1 MVVPLLFFLI
11 PTYTFLKGEK
21 NVLGR
26 LEFAPGGR
34 GRGERDDLY
43 GIPILTARADPEG
56 ILSRR
61 RLCRAGRNL
70 RRGGVVRTL
79 LPKGFSQWELLERM
93 GLRRVELGAF
103 LQAQSPGLAV
113 EALHGRD
120 TDPRRATVA
129 LSGTR
134 ADEAMCRAA
143 LGLCPRVRRLVV
155 DVPGGERLAHRLRE
169 EFGIPVLPAEH
180 PAQLEL
186 RFQHGGRRQEEP
198 FLELYGYTPHLDG
211 LCLSVPELREED
223 REALDVL
230 SVLWERGRLEPS
242 RIKIH
247 RN

>member
-1 MVVPLLFFLI
+1 M
-11 PTYTFLKGEK
+11 
-21 NVLGR
+21 LGR
-26 LEFAPGGR
+26 LEFIPGGW
-34 GRGERDDLY
+34 GRGELADLY

-61 RLCRAGRNL
+61 RLYRAGRNL
-70 RRGGVVRTL
+70 RRGGVIRTL
-79 LPKGFSQWELLERM
+79 LPKEFSQWELLEKM
-93 GLRRVELGAF
+93 GLRRIDPGAF
-103 LQAQSPGLAV
+103 LKAQSPELAV
-113 EALHGRD
+113 EALYGRD

-134 ADEAMCRAA
+134 ADEGVCRAA
-143 LGLCPRVRRLVV
+143 LKLCPKVRRLVV

-169 EFGIPVLPAEH
+169 EFGIPVLPSDH

-186 RFQHGGRRQEEP
+186 RFQPGGRRQEEP
-198 FLELYGYTPHLDG
+198 FLELYGCTPRLDG
-211 LCLSVPELREED
+211 LCLSVPDLREEE

-230 SVLWERGRLEPS
+230 SVLWERGRLEPA